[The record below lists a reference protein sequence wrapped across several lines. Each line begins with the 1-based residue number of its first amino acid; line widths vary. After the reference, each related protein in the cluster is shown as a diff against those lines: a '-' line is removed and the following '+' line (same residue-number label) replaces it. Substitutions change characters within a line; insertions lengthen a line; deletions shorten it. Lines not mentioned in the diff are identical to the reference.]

1 MLGIMSMATVSFAQK
16 VYGYIPE
23 YQWYNYSSN
32 IQFDKLTDVGYCFMN
47 PTTTGTI
54 STGSDIYY
62 GFDSF
67 VFDQVKTKCQQNGVR
82 LHMVI
87 GGADVNSYRSSR
99 LSSVCGNANYR
110 ATFVAAIVDFAKK
123 NNLAG
128 IEVDWEFPTNATDIA
143 NHKAFVLALK
153 ASIATNA
160 PGLELSAAVGGEY
173 LTNPNHLQYVDKSVF
188 SSLDYVH
195 IMAYDFP
202 VNHTSAGVQHSSYTN
217 AMGTLDAWN
226 TQMSLPYSKML
237 LCIPFYGKSSDR
249 SGEDQSYATL
259 SASNA
264 AAAYLADNASY
275 GGRTYYYNGKTTL
288 EAKIAGGATKGIAG
302 VAIWDVAQDRNDQN
316 SLLSVVKTKID
327 ATCSVPQPNLGLDK
341 SICKIGDIKVL
352 DCGISG
358 IGSSGLSAAWYKDG
372 TLISAAA
379 SQTYSA
385 SAAGK
390 YKVVLSKSGVA
401 CTRVSEMNL
410 SVGSDV
416 TVSSASRC
424 EAGKVT
430 LTITNPLTGTFTW
443 WDAATGGT
451 QVGTGQTYSPSPSKN
466 TVYYVEQ
473 QATNQKNNTIGQST
487 LIDDA
492 TKGWAQKLK
501 MGQVA
506 NVFTVNQN
514 LSLVSVKVT
523 LGEAANGKN
532 IKVVVYNQDGKTVV
546 KSGAAVVAQANA
558 GQYVKT
564 PFTVPAAID
573 LVPGTYFLTV
583 EGDVKSY
590 EAGAVAN
597 TIFCQFAAADLDTY
611 DALDGTT
618 TVATLKGNGVQ
629 RFSATGFI
637 DQASP
642 AGGQLPSK
650 GYGALFDI
658 KIQTGTAS
666 SSCGRA
672 AATATI
678 LSCPTNVAIVLPTT
692 NTTNT
697 LVNQAVS
704 LKATAVQSTG
714 ISSVVFEVTNT
725 TTQAKTTLNA
735 TLNNQSDWIAN
746 FSSATVGNYSIVAK
760 ATPVQGSVTSSTAIT
775 VSVITG
781 LEADI
786 VTNSFVVSPNPSTSN
801 FNLTLT
807 HSSNVELDVYNMMG
821 TLVESASTSANALS
835 FGANLSAGVYFVK
848 ATVNGNNEFFK
859 VVKK

>member
-1 MLGIMSMATVSFAQK
+1 
-16 VYGYIPE
+16 
-23 YQWYNYSSN
+23 
-32 IQFDKLTDVGYCFMN
+32 
-47 PTTTGTI
+47 
-54 STGSDIYY
+54 
-62 GFDSF
+62 
-67 VFDQVKTKCQQNGVR
+67 
-82 LHMVI
+82 
-87 GGADVNSYRSSR
+87 
-99 LSSVCGNANYR
+99 
-110 ATFVAAIVDFAKK
+110 
-123 NNLAG
+123 
-128 IEVDWEFPTNATDIA
+128 
-143 NHKAFVLALK
+143 
-153 ASIATNA
+153 
-160 PGLELSAAVGGEY
+160 
-173 LTNPNHLQYVDKSVF
+173 
-188 SSLDYVH
+188 
-195 IMAYDFP
+195 
-202 VNHTSAGVQHSSYTN
+202 
-217 AMGTLDAWN
+217 
-226 TQMSLPYSKML
+226 
-237 LCIPFYGKSSDR
+237 
-249 SGEDQSYATL
+249 
-259 SASNA
+259 
-264 AAAYLADNASY
+264 
-275 GGRTYYYNGKTTL
+275 
-288 EAKIAGGATKGIAG
+288 
-302 VAIWDVAQDRNDQN
+302 
-316 SLLSVVKTKID
+316 
-327 ATCSVPQPNLGLDK
+327 
-341 SICKIGDIKVL
+341 L

-372 TLISAAA
+372 ALISAAT

-390 YKVVLSKSGVA
+390 YKVVLSKTGVA

-424 EAGKVT
+424 ESGQVT

-451 QVGTGQTYSPSPSKN
+451 QVGTGQTFSPSLSANK
-466 TVYYVEQ
+466 TYYVEQ
-473 QATNQKNNTIGQST
+473 QALNQKKYTVGQST
-487 LIDDA
+487 LIDNA
-492 TKGWAQKLK
+492 TEGWAQKLK

-558 GQYVKT
+558 GSITKT

-590 EAGAVAN
+590 ETGVVAN
-597 TIFCQFAAADLDTY
+597 TIFCQFAASELVNY
-611 DALDGTT
+611 DAMDGLT

-629 RFSATGFI
+629 RWSATGFI
-637 DQASP
+637 DQATP

-650 GYGALFDI
+650 GYGSLFDVI
-658 KIQTGTAS
+658 IQTGTAS

-672 AATATI
+672 EATATI

-714 ISSVVFEVTNT
+714 ISSVVFEITNT

-735 TLNNQSDWIAN
+735 TIDNQSNWIAN
-746 FSSATVGNYSIVAK
+746 FSTATVGNYSIVAK